1 MQRQK
6 GYSGVAAKRE
16 FDLERLLDVS
26 AALRAES
33 VGAARTYYGS
43 LAEPEKDV
51 IDARIRAELAE
62 DPMFLQKTGKNSLA
76 EVFFDDYLGYMAHP
90 KSWATETILRCG
102 VERILVGG
110 APAKVLVYQKIGDN
124 LRLSDDEPA
133 FPDKC
138 ARLLWNGVNH
148 YQVLRGSFC
157 VAGAILEFEGR
168 GENTAHIVEETKLRN
183 EKNKL
188 KRRVTKSKKSP
199 KGGSDVSILTPKT
212 SRKLFRKMDE
222 LAALPWRFDDMEK
235 ENKGEYRE
243 AQAGVVDLKRN
254 EFLANKAKP
263 FTVRSAT
270 LTVVGKAKKSS
281 FNVSLCPGSRF
292 SATINAIEEAISRK
306 IVPTVKTHARVIR
319 KKNLLRLTLKPK
331 SIILL
336 QHKDSSWV
344 RNKVARWMR

>member
-1 MQRQK
+1 M
-6 GYSGVAAKRE
+6 
-16 FDLERLLDVS
+16 
-26 AALRAES
+26 
-33 VGAARTYYGS
+33 
-43 LAEPEKDV
+43 
-51 IDARIRAELAE
+51 
-62 DPMFLQKTGKNSLA
+62 
-76 EVFFDDYLGYMAHP
+76 
-90 KSWATETILRCG
+90 
-102 VERILVGG
+102 
-110 APAKVLVYQKIGDN
+110 LVYQKIGGN

-270 LTVVGKAKKSS
+270 LTVVGKAKNLLLMYLS
-281 FNVSLCPGSRF
+281 
-292 SATINAIEEAISRK
+292 
-306 IVPTVKTHARVIR
+306 ARV
-319 KKNLLRLTLKPK
+319 LDFPPL
-331 SIILL
+331 
-336 QHKDSSWV
+336 
-344 RNKVARWMR
+344 